1 MQQRSA
7 LWAILVG
14 GTIGGALDIIYA
26 TTFWSLNGVPVERV
40 LQAIAAGVLGKPA
53 FTGGMPVA
61 LLGLALH
68 FAMSYGFAT
77 AFLLASQRL
86 SLLQRRPVWTGVGFG
101 ICVYLF
107 MNFVVLPLSALPRAG
122 YTFRPLASTL
132 DILSHMFLFGVPI
145 ALACAAAARS
155 RQAVPT

>member
-26 TTFWSLNGVPVERV
+26 TTFWSLN
-40 LQAIAAGVLGKPA
+40 GVLGKPA